1 MITIRQHDGVETRF
15 DLVADDHGMLWIK
28 NGPHRRHV
36 LCHALRELGW
46 SITAADSPD
55 QVRLDAAGFVVEA
68 PGKELETPAAKMTT
82 TGAAETHIALRLV
95 RSPVSA
101 T

>member
-46 SITAADSPD
+46 SIIAADPPD

-68 PGKELETPAAKMTT
+68 PGKERATAKTTT
-82 TGAAETHIALRLV
+82 TGAAETYIALRLV